1 MWPTKLRVPFVLFVD
16 ARSSTV
22 TSHQPERRPARRGLS
37 VRQRVGA
44 VGLGAVLLAALAIT
58 LNPTPVDRGRSDTV
72 WSFLDML
79 HRIGIPESFG
89 YLELEFTANII
100 MFLPLGFFFA
110 LLVGERSWWLALAF
124 PLVLSIGIELTQLIL
139 LPERFADIS
148 DVIANSLG
156 GWIGVGIAAMVPR
169 RARAK
174 R

>member
-1 MWPTKLRVPFVLFVD
+1 M
-16 ARSSTV
+16 
-22 TSHQPERRPARRGLS
+22 TSQQPERRPARRGLS
-37 VRQRVGA
+37 TRQRVGA
-44 VGLGAVLLAALAIT
+44 VGLGLVLLAALAIT

-72 WSFLDML
+72 WAFLGML

-124 PLVLSIGIELTQLIL
+124 PLVLSIGIELTQLLL

-148 DVIANSLG
+148 DVIANTLG
-156 GWIGVGIAAMVPR
+156 GWIGVGAAASIPTR
-169 RARAK
+169 RSPDTAQEPFIQP
-174 R
+174 

>member
-1 MWPTKLRVPFVLFVD
+1 M
-16 ARSSTV
+16 
-22 TSHQPERRPARRGLS
+22 TSQQPERRPARRGLS
-37 VRQRVGA
+37 ARQRVGA
-44 VGLGAVLLAALAIT
+44 VGLGLVLLAALAIT

-72 WSFLDML
+72 WAFLGTL

-124 PLVLSIGIELTQLIL
+124 PLVLSIGIELTQLLL

-148 DVIANSLG
+148 DVIANTLG
-156 GWIGVGIAAMVPR
+156 GWIGVGAAALLPR
-169 RARAK
+169 ERVESK
-174 R
+174 NSSSKPLSV